1 MNWTMKLN
9 VEKMLSIIV
18 YEIGFWKTYQ
28 LLLKLMDKREEDLR
42 KKGVLND

>member
-9 VEKMLSIIV
+9 VEKMLSMIV
-18 YEIGFWKTYQ
+18 DEIGFWKTYQ